1 MIVSPNEEED
11 PKVLR
16 KKAGLTVRAVAI
28 ALGVDQNTV
37 TKWEAG
43 ISSPTLSLKQTSKL
57 MKLYGCTIDQLDQ
70 AFTKARR
77 ERAVKMAEKESS
89 AAALETVS
97 RI

>member
-1 MIVSPNEEED
+1 MMISPNEEED

-28 ALGVDQNTV
+28 ALDVDQNTV

-43 ISSPTLSLKQTSKL
+43 ISPPTLSLEQVSKL

-70 AFTKARR
+70 AFKKARR
-77 ERAVKMAEKESS
+77 ERAKKMAEKESS
-89 AAALETVS
+89 AAELASLS
-97 RI
+97 